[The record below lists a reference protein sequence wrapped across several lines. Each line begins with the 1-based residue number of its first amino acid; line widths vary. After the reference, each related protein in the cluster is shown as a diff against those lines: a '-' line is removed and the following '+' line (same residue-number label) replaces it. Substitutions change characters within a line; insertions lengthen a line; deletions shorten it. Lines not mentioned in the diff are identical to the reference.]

1 MSAANDLI
9 WLFLFL
15 FSSIGMKH
23 WQLLVLVLGLLTTS
37 YADDDGIV
45 VEDEAAV
52 SIIFIDFFLWFFI
65 RLYKYIFKLKIHSN
79 KLDKNQ
85 FIV

>member
-1 MSAANDLI
+1 
-9 WLFLFL
+9 
-15 FSSIGMKH
+15 MKH

-52 SIIFIDFFLWFFI
+52 STIVIDFYCDFFRI
-65 RLYKYIFKLKIHSN
+65 LVKLYQLVAI
-79 KLDKNQ
+79 
-85 FIV
+85 

>member
-1 MSAANDLI
+1 
-9 WLFLFL
+9 
-15 FSSIGMKH
+15 MKH

-52 SIIFIDFFLWFFI
+52 STNIIIIDFWPI
-65 RLYKYIFKLKIHSN
+65 IDGGPI
-79 KLDKNQ
+79 
-85 FIV
+85 